1 MRPSDVCSLV
11 SRSQIGYLT
20 WIFFVDK
27 SATTG
32 SRPRPLSWIKAWR
45 HVRDYFPIS
54 LTKTAD
60 LEPKRSYVFGCVPW
74 PPSDLS
80 LSPSPFSLGETIEGS
95 CPDLLALLCASLPT

>member
-32 SRPRPLSWIKAWR
+32 SRPRPLSWIKPWR

-60 LEPKRSYVFGCVPW
+60 LEPKRSYVFGCVPITVASLRSL
-74 PPSDLS
+74 PLPLS
-80 LSPSPFSLGETIEGS
+80 LFSW
-95 CPDLLALLCASLPT
+95 